1 MKLKGHVK
9 FVDVDKSQ
17 FFATLQKRVSNYF
30 KENGL
35 PKHANLAMGI
45 KTIALLIIYITPF
58 VLLLVLNPPLW
69 ISLIL
74 WSIMAIG
81 LAGTGMSI
89 MHDMNHG
96 AYFSSKRLND
106 AFGHLAINLLGAS
119 AFNWKFQHNVLHHTY
134 TNIDEMDDDIKDV
147 AMLHFTPHGET
158 KPINRFQHI
167 YAFFIYGLT
176 NLYWV
181 TVKDFLQFAKYIMN
195 GVNKRTRLQNTITF
209 SKITLLKIF
218 YFFIV
223 LVMPTMV
230 FGIPFWEVLLGFVL
244 MQVIGGFILTVVF
257 QLAHQVDEA
266 DFPLPN
272 EKGAIENSWAI
283 HQMNTTVNF
292 ARKNKLISWYVGG
305 LNFQVEHHLF
315 PAISHIHYP
324 KIAPIVKRT
333 AEEFGVPYLENETL
347 RQAIRSHIAALKKH
361 GRLPNL
367 NEAMG

>member
-1 MKLKGHVK
+1 MKPKGHVK
-9 FVDVDKSQ
+9 FVDPDRSQ
-17 FFATLQKRVSNYF
+17 FFATLQKRVRNYF
-30 KENGL
+30 RENEI
-35 PKHANLAMGI
+35 PRHANAAMVI
-45 KTIALLIIYITPF
+45 KTITLLIIYISPF
-58 VLLLVLNPPLW
+58 VLLLAFNPPFW
-69 ISLIL
+69 VSLIL
-74 WSIMAIG
+74 WSIMAVG

-96 AYFSSKRLND
+96 AYFSSKKLND
-106 AFGHLAINLLGAS
+106 AFGHIAINLLGAS

-167 YAFFIYGLT
+167 YAFLIYGLT
-176 NLYWV
+176 NIYWV

-195 GVNKRTRLQNTITF
+195 GVNKRTPLQNTLTF
-209 SKITLLKIF
+209 SKITLLKIG
-218 YFFIV
+218 YFFTMLV
-223 LVMPTMV
+223 LPTV
-230 FGIPFWEVLLGFVL
+230 FLGLPFWEVLVGFIVMHL
-244 MQVIGGFILTVVF
+244 IGGFILTVVF

-272 EKGAIENSWAI
+272 DKGQIENCWAI

-292 ARKNKLISWYVGG
+292 APRNKLISWYVGG

-315 PAISHIHYP
+315 PSISHIHYP
-324 KIAPIVKRT
+324 KIAPIVRKT
-333 AEEFGVPYLENETL
+333 AEEFGVPYLVNDTL
-347 RQAIRSHIAALKKH
+347 GEAVRSHIAALKKH